1 MTMHIIKVMFLE
13 IKMLSIQNIK
23 YRENETDRKTNQYYN
38 NKFIN
43 STLIAKTY
51 SMKLKLTFIKTDTT
65 QKIF

>member
-23 YRENETDRKTNQYYN
+23 YRENETDRKTKQYY

-43 STLIAKTY
+43 ATSIAKTY

>member
-43 STLIAKTY
+43 ATSIAKTY